1 MIAPFLARWPSGAV
15 DRHELPLAV
24 AQEFAAQLREVG
36 CTIVWA
42 PLEAAPPAPM
52 PVHQEPCRERK
63 RAEREQRRQFAEL
76 ASG

>member
-36 CTIVWA
+36 CTIIWA
-42 PLEAAPPAPM
+42 PLHAAPPAVL
-52 PVHQEPCRERK
+52 PVTQPPRRERK
-63 RAEREQRRQFAEL
+63 AAAREQKRQFAEL